1 MTDSAASA
9 RSGRP
14 VATVDSTDTR
24 PSKAVGG
31 PGTVHDR
38 AETLRETRGDARST
52 DSTAPVTTPGMT
64 ETIRFWLVERGYN
77 NRDLITLKYAA
88 PEGDRILRRE
98 LASQVVDADTVAAAR
113 DASPDDLEPVED
125 SETRKRYAEEVE
137 RVASEHDP
145 DDVI

>member
-1 MTDSAASA
+1 
-9 RSGRP
+9 
-14 VATVDSTDTR
+14 
-24 PSKAVGG
+24 
-31 PGTVHDR
+31 
-38 AETLRETRGDARST
+38 
-52 DSTAPVTTPGMT
+52 MT
-64 ETIRFWLVERGYN
+64 ETIRCWLVERGYN

-98 LASQVVDADTVAAAR
+98 LASQVVDADTVTAAR

-125 SETRKRYAEEVE
+125 SETRERYAEEVE